1 MLMRNALKCLNTF
14 FSKTYCALYLSF
26 PLVMSPNAKS
36 RLTGKDP
43 DAGKDWRQ
51 KEKRAAEDEMVRK
64 HHQFK
69 GHELEKTPE
78 DSGGQGS
85 LACCIVHGIAKSWT
99 QLSNWTTTMLLKYK
113 YLWEVTFW
121 KREKRDW
128 KIYYLTWFLGKYTW
142 GKNTVWLIH
151 TTCSINTYWKLMN
164 MMSSLEQQSYML
176 YSVLLSY
183 E

>member
-1 MLMRNALKCLNTF
+1 MRNGLKCLNTF
-14 FSKTYCALYLSF
+14 FFKTYCASYLSF
-26 PLVMSPNAKS
+26 PLEMSPNGKS
-36 RLTGKDP
+36 QLIGKDP

-69 GHELEKTPE
+69 GHELEQTPE
-78 DSGGQGS
+78 DRTGQGS
-85 LACCIVHGIAKSWT
+85 LACCSPWDYKESHGPHAKSWT
-99 QLSNWTTTMLLKYK
+99 QISIWTTTMMLLKYK

-121 KREKRDW
+121 KRENWDW

-164 MMSSLEQQSYML
+164 MMGSIEQQSYM
-176 YSVLLSY
+176 
-183 E
+183 